1 VLKLA
6 VGLLGG
12 VMLLLGF
19 ISVEPAA
26 ARAPLPQVCT
36 NGFDENWNPCGVA
49 TTVTTVPGT
58 AGSAS
63 AKNTAPAS
71 DRVCRQRIGSGSDT
85 AVVPCTFQGGWWV
98 EKQQCYVKA
107 LVPQPDKSDT
117 RWDHNLTGAIYMCVA
132 LGADAT
138 YLTSFFWALNQP
150 PEIPAVDPSV
160 LAQQALA
167 ALQLRPIRMGMVPE
181 DKPGYVG
188 LVGMPVW
195 MWVDTPDP
203 HTYGPATNTASDG
216 SVTVTINAKVAKT
229 LWEMGDGKSV
239 VCTTAGTAYQDSDGK
254 QPSPDCGYSY
264 TKQGTYTIRAT
275 TTWDIAWT
283 ANTGQSGTIPLILT
297 ATRTVVIG
305 EVQVIVH

>member
-1 VLKLA
+1 MLKGVLTSLVLALVVLFPTPAKLPSNPA
-6 VGLLGG
+6 RPQCDVYGG
-12 VMLLLGF
+12 GAC
-19 ISVEPAA
+19 P
-26 ARAPLPQVCT
+26 T
-36 NGFDENWNPCGVA
+36 A
-49 TTVTTVPGT
+49 TATKVTTKEPST
-58 AGSAS
+58 
-63 AKNTAPAS
+63 TAPVGGGS
-71 DRVCRQRIGSGSDT
+71 TRVCRQGQKQ
-85 AVVPCTFQGGWWV
+85 VPCESAWGWWV
-98 EKQQCYVKA
+98 DLAQCYVS
-107 LVPQPDKSDT
+107 LLSPQPDKTSEYWQGHTDGSVY
-117 RWDHNLTGAIYMCVA
+117 RC
-132 LGADAT
+132 AT
-138 YLTSFFWALNQP
+138 PKASNDGFVISVYWSATVPIGVVS
-150 PEIPAVDPSV
+150 VDPVV
-160 LAQQALA
+160 LAEQAVA

-239 VCTTAGTAYQDSDGK
+239 TCNAAGTAYQDSDGK
-254 QPSPDCGYSY
+254 KMSPDCGYSY
-264 TKQGTYTIRAT
+264 SKQGTYTIRAT

-283 ANTGQSGTIPLILT
+283 ANTGQSGTIPLTLT

>member
-1 VLKLA
+1 MLKLA
-6 VGLLGG
+6 AGLLSG
-12 VMLLLGF
+12 VMAMATFLYA
-19 ISVEPAA
+19 EPATARPPFPA
-26 ARAPLPQVCT
+26 ACV

-49 TTVTTVPGT
+49 DNSTTVPGT

-63 AKNTAPAS
+63 AKNTAPAPT
-71 DRVCRQRIGSGSDT
+71 RVCRQRVGTGSDT
-85 AVVPCTFQGGWWV
+85 QVITCTFQGGWWID
-98 EKQQCYVKA
+98 KLQCYVKA
-107 LVPQPDKSDT
+107 LDPQPPKSDP
-117 RWDHNLTGAIYMCVA
+117 RWENNSDGAVYMCVA

-138 YLTSFFWALNQP
+138 YLTRFFWALNQP
-150 PEIPAVDPSV
+150 PEIPYVDPSV
-160 LAQQALA
+160 LAQQAVA

-195 MWVDTPDP
+195 MWVDTPDM

-239 VCTTAGTAYQDSDGK
+239 VCATAGTAYQDSDGK
-254 QPSPDCGYSY
+254 KMSPDCGYSY
-264 TKQGTYTIRAT
+264 SKQGTYTIRAT

-283 ANTGQSGTIPLILT
+283 ANTGQSGTIPLTLT

>member
-1 VLKLA
+1 MLRLA
-6 VGLLGG
+6 VALLGG
-12 VMLLLGF
+12 VMLLVGSLS
-19 ISVEPAA
+19 IEPAA
-26 ARAPLPQVCT
+26 AGTTLRQACT

-98 EKQQCYVKA
+98 DDQQCYIKA
-107 LVPQPDKSDT
+107 LNPQPDKSDP
-117 RWDHNLTGAIYMCVA
+117 RWQNNTTGAVYMCVA
-132 LGADAT
+132 LGADAR
-138 YLTSFFWALNQP
+138 YLTRFFWRATQP
-150 PEIPAVDPSV
+150 AEIPAVDPSV

>member
-1 VLKLA
+1 MLKYLA
-6 VGLLGG
+6 VIVVASL
-12 VMLLLGF
+12 
-19 ISVEPAA
+19 AA
-26 ARAPLPQVCT
+26 LVVPIQATATVPGAPPCSLSGDVCSSAS
-36 NGFDENWNPCGVA
+36 A
-49 TTVTTVPGT
+49 TTTVPGLAKST
-58 AGSAS
+58 GTKSPSAS
-63 AKNTAPAS
+63 A
-71 DRVCRQRIGSGSDT
+71 RVCRERLGDNT
-85 AVVPCTFQGGWWV
+85 ATQEISCTFQGGWWIDS
-98 EKQQCYVKA
+98 EQCWVK
-107 LVPQPDKSDT
+107 LVDPQPAKSDPIWAGHT
-117 RWDHNLTGAIYMCVA
+117 DGAIYMCVA
-132 LGADAT
+132 PGADAR
-138 YLTSFFWALNQP
+138 YLTWFIWRATQP
-150 PEIPAVDPSV
+150 PEIPNVDPSV
-160 LAQQALA
+160 LAQQAVA

-283 ANTGQSGTIPLILT
+283 ANTGQSGTIPLTLT

>member
-1 VLKLA
+1 
-6 VGLLGG
+6 
-12 VMLLLGF
+12 
-19 ISVEPAA
+19 
-26 ARAPLPQVCT
+26 
-36 NGFDENWNPCGVA
+36 
-49 TTVTTVPGT
+49 
-58 AGSAS
+58 
-63 AKNTAPAS
+63 
-71 DRVCRQRIGSGSDT
+71 
-85 AVVPCTFQGGWWV
+85 
-98 EKQQCYVKA
+98 
-107 LVPQPDKSDT
+107 LVDPQPSKSDPIWAGHT
-117 RWDHNLTGAIYMCVA
+117 DGAIYMCVA
-132 LGADAT
+132 PGADAR
-138 YLTSFFWALNQP
+138 YLTWFIWRAAQP
-150 PEIPAVDPSV
+150 AEIPTINPSI
-160 LAQQALA
+160 LAEQALA

>member
-1 VLKLA
+1 MLRFSA
-6 VGLLGG
+6 LL
-12 VMLLLGF
+12 VCAIVILLSPVPSASG
-19 ISVEPAA
+19 SST
-26 ARAPLPQVCT
+26 RMPQTCVSGRT
-36 NGFDENWNPCGVA
+36 ENGDPCAVA
-49 TTVTTVPGT
+49 TKGGTTGPSRTPIVPGG
-58 AGSAS
+58 GS
-63 AKNTAPAS
+63 TAPA
-71 DRVCRQRIGSGSDT
+71 RVCTERVGNGSDT
-85 AVVPCTFQGGWWV
+85 QPVDCQFQGGWWV
-98 EKQQCYVKA
+98 DSRQCYVKA
-107 LVPQPDKSDT
+107 MVPQPPLTDE
-117 RWDHNLTGAIYMCVA
+117 RWGGHTDGAIYMCVA
-132 LGADAT
+132 LGADARYFT
-138 YLTSFFWALNQP
+138 RFFWALNQP

-160 LAQQALA
+160 LAQQAVA

-239 VCTTAGTAYQDSDGK
+239 TCMTAGTAYQDSYGK
-254 QPSPDCGYSY
+254 QMSPECGYSY
-264 TKQGTYTIRAT
+264 SKQGTYTIRAT

-283 ANTGQSGTIPLILT
+283 ANTGQSGTIPLTLT

>member
-1 VLKLA
+1 MLRLA
-6 VGLLGG
+6 AWIMSAFLILL
-12 VMLLLGF
+12 
-19 ISVEPAA
+19 AA
-26 ARAPLPQVCT
+26 APPASGSSSLRLPQACVSGRNENGDPCAAVTKDPTAGQAQTTRAPSGSPTTPVRVCT
-36 NGFDENWNPCGVA
+36 QRVGNGSETQPVECL
-49 TTVTTVPGT
+49 
-58 AGSAS
+58 
-63 AKNTAPAS
+63 
-71 DRVCRQRIGSGSDT
+71 
-85 AVVPCTFQGGWWV
+85 FQGGWWID
-98 EKQQCYVKA
+98 EQQCYVKA
-107 LVPQPDKSDT
+107 MNPPLPFTDG
-117 RWDHNLTGAIYMCVA
+117 RWLGHTDGAVYMCVA

-138 YLTSFFWALNQP
+138 YTTSFFWSQTVP
-150 PEIPAVDPSV
+150 PGLPYTDPRV
-160 LAQQALA
+160 LAEQALA

-195 MWVDTPDP
+195 MWVDAPDP

-239 VCTTAGTAYQDSDGK
+239 TCNAAGTAYQDSDGK
-254 QPSPDCGYSY
+254 KMSPDCGYSY

-283 ANTGQSGTIPLILT
+283 ANTGQSGTIPLTLT

>member
-1 VLKLA
+1 MLKLGIVA
-6 VGLLGG
+6 AICCAILSWPAHVQPMGTLPACSSSDGC
-12 VMLLLGF
+12 
-19 ISVEPAA
+19 AA
-26 ARAPLPQVCT
+26 AS
-36 NGFDENWNPCGVA
+36 
-49 TTVTTVPGT
+49 
-58 AGSAS
+58 AGRTITQ
-63 AKNTAPAS
+63 TAPPATGS
-71 DRVCRQRIGSGSDT
+71 SSGAGTGAARVCHQRVGSGSDT
-85 AVVPCTFQGGWWV
+85 QVIPCTFQGGWWID
-98 EKQQCYVKA
+98 EQQCYVKA
-107 LVPQPDKSDT
+107 LTPQPDKSDP
-117 RWDHNLTGAIYMCVA
+117 RWRQRTTGAIYMCVA

-138 YLTSFFWALNQP
+138 YLTSFFWSATPP

-160 LAQQALA
+160 LAQQAVA
-167 ALQLRPIRMGMVPE
+167 ALQLRPIGMGMVPE

-239 VCTTAGTAYQDSDGK
+239 TCMTAGTAYQDSYGK
-254 QPSPDCGYSY
+254 KMSPDCGYSY
-264 TKQGTYTIRAT
+264 SKQGTYTIRAT

-283 ANTGQSGTIPLILT
+283 ANTGQSGTIPLTLT

>member
-1 VLKLA
+1 MLKGVLA
-6 VGLLGG
+6 VLGLGLAMFYPTPARSMGNPIRPQCDVYGG
-12 VMLLLGF
+12 G
-19 ISVEPAA
+19 SCP
-26 ARAPLPQVCT
+26 T
-36 NGFDENWNPCGVA
+36 A
-49 TTVTTVPGT
+49 TATKITTQQPSAVTTGGGATGT
-58 AGSAS
+58 
-63 AKNTAPAS
+63 
-71 DRVCRQRIGSGSDT
+71 RICKQDQKQ
-85 AVVPCTFQGGWWV
+85 VPCQSPWGWWV
-98 EKQQCYVKA
+98 DAAQCYVS
-107 LVPQPDKSDT
+107 LLSPQPDKSSDYWQGHT
-117 RWDHNLTGAIYMCVA
+117 DGSVYRCATPKTGTDGYVVSIYWS
-132 LGADAT
+132 AT
-138 YLTSFFWALNQP
+138 TP
-150 PEIPAVDPSV
+150 IGIIAVDPVV
-160 LAQQALA
+160 LAEQALA

-254 QPSPDCGYSY
+254 QPSPNCGYSY